1 MSAVSHTFQ
10 QSNYRQAGELEQ
22 PKKKAKGSKLTPAS
36 NPPEPTPAAFARPM
50 NGYSKEPRI
59 FVYRNADG
67 SVHSVAA
74 RWDFSDGSKKCCSY
88 FWGEGEGRA
97 AGWIEQHHPAPILYR
112 LPEVMAG
119 VREGKEIVF
128 VEGEKDVHGAIER
141 GFEER
146 WGCVFTTT
154 PNGAI
159 HTANWQ
165 PWKNVDYTP
174 LNGACAVLVPD
185 PDPDGSMWGSGVAMR
200 AGMAG
205 ARVRTATIPH
215 EWTNGHG
222 KAWGFGDR
230 LPANATEEHLR
241 GILTGAVRAREYSI
255 VPHADDEMTPVMALL
270 DKALLTDEPEP
281 PMRSI
286 SGWPVEVE
294 LREPYGL
301 HELTAAGSNDGD
313 AGQSRLPPPKSYIIA
328 RHNPCSMELLIE
340 HYAGFYL
347 VKKQKDG
354 GEIRLP
360 KRLPGCFVT
369 HYLEHKKS
377 KLPKVSGLMT
387 MPLVLLDGRLL
398 ASSGLDR
405 ELKTVFCIEPGIVQ
419 LLPQGAISES
429 QIVEAMRF
437 LTDGWLVDV
446 PTDYAGKCTLIA
458 LALSVL
464 ERQLFGERPA
474 FFITAGKRG
483 CGKTTAATMIAL
495 ALTGKRAAAAAWS
508 PNEEERRKSVFAA
521 LLQGVSLII
530 WDNIQ
535 LGTAVSCA
543 TIEKVLTGAELEDR
557 VLGESR
563 NERVSCAAIQVFTG
577 NNIAPK
583 GDMAS
588 RSLNVRLT
596 ADRPDPENR
605 RFKHPDP
612 FEWTLAHRGEIVKAL
627 YTVLLGNPRFKQPA
641 KRRPAAKTRFKQW
654 WHLVGAPIEHAAGLV
669 KGATGG
675 GDATGMDIDFGKL
688 FLDTEA
694 GDEESATLAEVLDI
708 LGTGIGFDTAFKALD
723 VLGWLDLGTEDAKNT
738 LKDFFI
744 PREARRDAKFKPSTR
759 SIGRRLMDNIDA
771 PVWID
776 ENTTLTLHGEMD
788 RHDKTMVFRVEH
800 KVKAE

>member
-1 MSAVSHTFQ
+1 MSAASHAFQ
-10 QSNYRQAGELEQ
+10 QSHYRQAGEREQ
-22 PKKKAKGSKLTPAS
+22 SKKKAKEPKLTPAS
-36 NPPEPTPAAFARPM
+36 NPPEPTPAAFARPMM

-97 AGWIEQHHPAPILYR
+97 AGWVEQHHPEPILYR

-119 VREGKEIVF
+119 VREGKEIIF

-141 GFEER
+141 RLEAR

-159 HTANWQ
+159 HTPNWQ

-205 ARVRTATIPH
+205 ATVRTATIPH

-222 KAWGFGDR
+222 KAWGFGDK
-230 LPANATEEHLR
+230 LPANATEEDIR

-294 LREPYGL
+294 LREPHGL

-313 AGQSRLPPPKSYIIA
+313 AGQSRLPPPKSYVIS

-340 HYAGFYL
+340 RYAGFYL

-360 KRLPGCFVT
+360 KRLPGCFVA

-387 MPLVLLDGRLL
+387 MPLVLPDGRLL

-429 QIVEAMRF
+429 QIAAAMRF
-437 LTDGWLVDV
+437 LTDEWLADV
-446 PTDYAGKCTLIA
+446 LTNYVGRCTLIA

-464 ERQLFGERPA
+464 ERHLLGERPA
-474 FFITAGKRG
+474 FFVTAGKRG
-483 CGKTTAATMIAL
+483 TGKTTAVTLISL

-508 PNEEERRKSVFAA
+508 VSEEERRKSVFAA
-521 LLQGVSLII
+521 MLQSVPLIC
-530 WDNIQ
+530 WDNLK
-535 LGTAVSCA
+535 LGSAVSCP
-543 TIEKVLTGAELEDR
+543 TIEKTLTSAELEDR
-557 VLGESR
+557 VLSKSR
-563 NERVSCAAIQVFTG
+563 YERASCTTIQVFTG

-588 RSLNVRLT
+588 RSLNVRLNT
-596 ADRPDPENR
+596 ERPDPENR
-605 RFKHPDP
+605 EFKHPDP
-612 FEWTLAHRGEIVKAL
+612 FEWTLAHRAEIVVAL
-627 YTVLLGNPRFKQPA
+627 YTVLLGNPRFKQTRA
-641 KRRPAAKTRFKQW
+641 RRPDAKTRFKQW
-654 WHLVGAPIEHAAGLV
+654 WHLVGAPIEFAAEL
-669 KGATGG
+669 TGNS
-675 GDATGMDIDFGKL
+675 IDFGKM
-688 FLDTEA
+688 FLEA
-694 GDEESATLAEVLDI
+694 ESADEDSAALAEVLRI
-708 LGTGIGFDTAFKALD
+708 LGKLSDYKPFKASN
-723 VLGWLDLGTEDAKNT
+723 VAGWLGHGTDDAET
-738 LKDFFI
+738 LKDFFTENL
-744 PREARRDAKFKPSTR
+744 PRDAKPSAK
-759 SIGRRLMDNIDA
+759 SIGKRLKAVTDA
-771 PVWID
+771 PVWI
-776 ENTTLTLHGEMD
+776 EEGTTLILRAVPLSHEKTLQ
-788 RHDKTMVFRVEH
+788 FRVDRTYSTEH
-800 KVKAE
+800 LPF